1 MQNRKNVNRI
11 AEMPQIDDRTQLG
24 MGMLI
29 AESETGEYDLISAV
43 GTLREA
49 REIAQ
54 HNLRRRMSELET
66 SGEPMC
72 PARYVVWSQGN
83 EGDYRIVAEILP
95 E

>member
-54 HNLRRRMSELET
+54 HNLRRSACREGT
-66 SGEPMC
+66 GEERR
-72 PARYVVWSQGN
+72 ADVLQ
-83 EGDYRIVAEILP
+83 
-95 E
+95 